1 MRVHS
6 VLPERLT
13 EAVDEVL
20 KEAGIEHVA
29 HGDAEPMAAAEA
41 AAADPAAVAIIGP
54 YRSADVAHAVQAT
67 AAAGLPMLAPA
78 ATWAGV
84 TRADEPGCDDPAET
98 RGCTFRLVA
107 RDTVVAERIAAEART
122 SGAKALVIAG
132 RHDYG
137 RQLDEQLRLAGLP
150 RAATPGE
157 ASLVVLCGLAGEP
170 EVDRAALIDLPLVAF
185 DGVQGADLGDREVFV
200 AMPYAPVGGIAH
212 EDVLAG
218 VASARR
224 AAQLVAAAIR
234 TGATDRAAVRA
245 AIAEQGGFDDHG
257 DPVDPEV
264 SLWRTGPDWV
274 LEPHR
279 PLVG

>member
-13 EAVDEVL
+13 EAVDTVL
-20 KEAGIEHVA
+20 SEAGIEHVA

-41 AAADPAAVAIIGP
+41 AVADPEAVAVIGP
-54 YRSADVAHAVQAT
+54 YRSNDVAHAVEAS

-84 TRADEPGCDDPAET
+84 TRDDEPGCDDSADT
-98 RGCTFRLVA
+98 RGRAFRLVA
-107 RDTVVAERIAAEART
+107 RDTVVAERIAAEARA

-132 RHDYG
+132 GHDYG
-137 RQLDEQLRLAGLP
+137 RQLDAQLRLAGLP

-157 ASLVVLCGLAGEP
+157 ATLVVLCGLAGEP
-170 EVDRAALIDLPLVAF
+170 EVARAALIDLPLVAL
-185 DGVQGADLGDREVFV
+185 DGVQGADLGDRDVFV
-200 AMPYAPVGGIAH
+200 AMPYAPVDGLAH

-218 VASARR
+218 VGSARR
-224 AAQLVAAAIR
+224 AAELVATAIR
-234 TGATDRAAVRA
+234 AGATNRTMVFVSVD
-245 AIAEQGGFDDHG
+245 EHGGFDDHG

-264 SLWRTGPDWV
+264 SLWRAGPDWV